1 LRFALLYDTI
11 DYQTPLKIGF
21 ELLAV
26 LYRTNKGICLTMVK
40 AVFAGSFDPPTFG
53 HLNIIERVQKLF
65 PEIHV
70 VIAVNNNK
78 TYCFSGEERLEMIQK
93 LVSGWNN
100 VSVHLWDS
108 LIVDYAKKIK
118 ADVLIRG
125 VRNDNDFLYEFDLA
139 MMNKSLNPQIETL
152 FLVPDPKF
160 FVLRSSSIKELAAFG
175 GDVSTMVPP
184 IVEAML
190 KKKFPPKK

>member
-1 LRFALLYDTI
+1 MCF
-11 DYQTPLKIGF
+11 
-21 ELLAV
+21 
-26 LYRTNKGICLTMVK
+26 TMVK

-53 HLNIIERVQKLF
+53 HLNIIERAQKLF
-65 PEIHV
+65 SEIHV
-70 VIAVNNNK
+70 VIAVNKNK
-78 TYCFSGEERLEMIQK
+78 SYCFSGEERLDVIQK
-93 LVSGWNN
+93 LVSRWDN

-108 LIVDYAKKIK
+108 LIVDYAKKIQ

-190 KKKFPPKK
+190 KKKFFPKK

>member
-1 LRFALLYDTI
+1 
-11 DYQTPLKIGF
+11 
-21 ELLAV
+21 
-26 LYRTNKGICLTMVK
+26 MVK

-65 PEIHV
+65 SEIHV

-78 TYCFSGEERLEMIQK
+78 TYCFSGEERLEMIQQ
-93 LVSGWNN
+93 LVSRWNN

-108 LIVDYAKKIK
+108 LIVDYAKQIK

-190 KKKFPPKK
+190 KKKFSPKK

>member
-1 LRFALLYDTI
+1 MI
-11 DYQTPLKIGF
+11 
-21 ELLAV
+21 
-26 LYRTNKGICLTMVK
+26 K

-53 HLNIIERVQKLF
+53 HLNIIERTQKLF
-65 PEIHV
+65 SEIHV

-78 TYCFSGEERLEMIQK
+78 NYCFSGEERLEMIQK
-93 LVSGWNN
+93 LVSRWNN

-152 FLVPDPKF
+152 FLVPEPKF

-184 IVEAML
+184 IVETML

>member
-1 LRFALLYDTI
+1 
-11 DYQTPLKIGF
+11 
-21 ELLAV
+21 
-26 LYRTNKGICLTMVK
+26 MVK

-139 MMNKSLNPQIETL
+139 MMHKSLNPQIETL

>member
-1 LRFALLYDTI
+1 
-11 DYQTPLKIGF
+11 
-21 ELLAV
+21 
-26 LYRTNKGICLTMVK
+26 MVK

-53 HLNIIERVQKLF
+53 HLNIIERAKKLF
-65 PEIHV
+65 SEIHV
-70 VIAVNNNK
+70 VIAVNKNK
-78 TYCFSGEERLEMIQK
+78 SYCFSGEERLEVIQQ
-93 LVSGWNN
+93 LVSRWNN

-190 KKKFPPKK
+190 KKKFPPKG

>member
-1 LRFALLYDTI
+1 
-11 DYQTPLKIGF
+11 
-21 ELLAV
+21 
-26 LYRTNKGICLTMVK
+26 MVK

-53 HLNIIERVQKLF
+53 HLNIIERAKKLF
-65 PEIHV
+65 SEIHV
-70 VIAVNNNK
+70 VIAVNKNK
-78 TYCFSGEERLEMIQK
+78 SYCFSSEERLEIIQQ
-93 LVSGWNN
+93 LVSRWNN

-139 MMNKSLNPQIETL
+139 MMNKSLNPQIETV

-184 IVEAML
+184 VVEAIL
-190 KKKFPPKK
+190 KKKFSPKK

>member
-1 LRFALLYDTI
+1 
-11 DYQTPLKIGF
+11 
-21 ELLAV
+21 
-26 LYRTNKGICLTMVK
+26 MVK

-175 GDVSTMVPP
+175 GDVSAMVPS

-190 KKKFPPKK
+190 KKKFSSKK

>member
-1 LRFALLYDTI
+1 
-11 DYQTPLKIGF
+11 
-21 ELLAV
+21 
-26 LYRTNKGICLTMVK
+26 MVK

-53 HLNIIERVQKLF
+53 HLNIIERAQKLF

-70 VIAVNNNK
+70 VIAVNKNK
-78 TYCFSGEERLEMIQK
+78 NYCFSGEERLDVIQQ
-93 LVSGWNN
+93 LVSRWNN

-184 IVEAML
+184 IVESML
-190 KKKFPPKK
+190 KKKFSPKK

>member
-1 LRFALLYDTI
+1 MI
-11 DYQTPLKIGF
+11 
-21 ELLAV
+21 
-26 LYRTNKGICLTMVK
+26 K

-53 HLNIIERVQKLF
+53 HLNIIERAQKLF
-65 PEIHV
+65 SEIHV

-78 TYCFSGEERLEMIQK
+78 NYCFSGEERLEMIQK
-93 LVSGWNN
+93 LVSRWNN

-184 IVEAML
+184 IVETML
-190 KKKFPPKK
+190 KKKFPQKK

>member
-1 LRFALLYDTI
+1 MI
-11 DYQTPLKIGF
+11 
-21 ELLAV
+21 
-26 LYRTNKGICLTMVK
+26 K

-53 HLNIIERVQKLF
+53 HLNIIERAQKLF
-65 PEIHV
+65 SEIHV
-70 VIAVNNNK
+70 VIAVNKNK
-78 TYCFSGEERLEMIQK
+78 SYCFSGEERLDVIQK
-93 LVSGWNN
+93 LVSRWDN

-108 LIVDYAKKIK
+108 LIVDYAKKIQ

-184 IVEAML
+184 IVETML
-190 KKKFPPKK
+190 KKKFPQKK

>member
-1 LRFALLYDTI
+1 
-11 DYQTPLKIGF
+11 
-21 ELLAV
+21 
-26 LYRTNKGICLTMVK
+26 MVK

-53 HLNIIERVQKLF
+53 HLNIIERAQKLF
-65 PEIHV
+65 SEIHV
-70 VIAVNNNK
+70 VIAVNKNK
-78 TYCFSGEERLEMIQK
+78 SYCFSGEERLEMIQQ
-93 LVSGWNN
+93 LVSRWNN

-190 KKKFPPKK
+190 KKKFSPKK

>member
-1 LRFALLYDTI
+1 MCF
-11 DYQTPLKIGF
+11 
-21 ELLAV
+21 
-26 LYRTNKGICLTMVK
+26 TMVK

-53 HLNIIERVQKLF
+53 HLNIIERAQKLF
-65 PEIHV
+65 SEIHV
-70 VIAVNNNK
+70 VIAVNKNK
-78 TYCFSGEERLEMIQK
+78 SYCFSGEERLEVIQQ
-93 LVSGWNN
+93 LVSRWNN

-184 IVEAML
+184 IVEAIL
-190 KKKFPPKK
+190 KKKFSPKK

>member
-1 LRFALLYDTI
+1 
-11 DYQTPLKIGF
+11 
-21 ELLAV
+21 
-26 LYRTNKGICLTMVK
+26 MVK

-53 HLNIIERVQKLF
+53 HLNIIERAQKLF

-70 VIAVNNNK
+70 VIAVNKNK
-78 TYCFSGEERLEMIQK
+78 NYCFSGEERLDVIQQ
-93 LVSGWNN
+93 LVSRWNN

-190 KKKFPPKK
+190 KKKFSSKK

>member
-1 LRFALLYDTI
+1 
-11 DYQTPLKIGF
+11 
-21 ELLAV
+21 
-26 LYRTNKGICLTMVK
+26 MVK

-53 HLNIIERVQKLF
+53 HLNIIERAKKLF
-65 PEIHV
+65 SEIHV
-70 VIAVNNNK
+70 VIAVNKNK
-78 TYCFSGEERLEMIQK
+78 SYCFSGEERLEIIQQ
-93 LVSGWNN
+93 LVSRWNN

-139 MMNKSLNPQIETL
+139 MMNKSLNPQIETV

-184 IVEAML
+184 VVEAIL

>member
-1 LRFALLYDTI
+1 MCF
-11 DYQTPLKIGF
+11 
-21 ELLAV
+21 
-26 LYRTNKGICLTMVK
+26 TMVK

-53 HLNIIERVQKLF
+53 HLNIIERAQKLF
-65 PEIHV
+65 SEIHV
-70 VIAVNNNK
+70 VIAVNKNK
-78 TYCFSGEERLEMIQK
+78 SYCFSGEERLEVIQQ
-93 LVSGWNN
+93 LVSRWNN

-190 KKKFPPKK
+190 KKKFPPKG

>member
-1 LRFALLYDTI
+1 
-11 DYQTPLKIGF
+11 
-21 ELLAV
+21 
-26 LYRTNKGICLTMVK
+26 MVK

-53 HLNIIERVQKLF
+53 HLNIIERTQKLF
-65 PEIHV
+65 SEIHV
-70 VIAVNNNK
+70 VIAVNKNK
-78 TYCFSGEERLEMIQK
+78 SYCFSGEERLEVIQQ
-93 LVSGWNN
+93 LVSRWNN

-190 KKKFPPKK
+190 KKKFSPKK

>member
-1 LRFALLYDTI
+1 
-11 DYQTPLKIGF
+11 
-21 ELLAV
+21 
-26 LYRTNKGICLTMVK
+26 MVK

-53 HLNIIERVQKLF
+53 HLNIIERAQKLF

-70 VIAVNNNK
+70 VIAVNKNK
-78 TYCFSGEERLEMIQK
+78 NYCFSGEERLDVIQQ
-93 LVSGWNN
+93 LVSRWNN

-160 FVLRSSSIKELAAFG
+160 FVLRYSSIKELAAFG

-190 KKKFPPKK
+190 KKKFSPKK

>member
-1 LRFALLYDTI
+1 
-11 DYQTPLKIGF
+11 
-21 ELLAV
+21 
-26 LYRTNKGICLTMVK
+26 MVK

-184 IVEAML
+184 IVEDIL

>member
-1 LRFALLYDTI
+1 MCF
-11 DYQTPLKIGF
+11 
-21 ELLAV
+21 
-26 LYRTNKGICLTMVK
+26 TMVK

-53 HLNIIERVQKLF
+53 HLNIIERAQKLF
-65 PEIHV
+65 SEIHV
-70 VIAVNNNK
+70 VIAVNKNK
-78 TYCFSGEERLEMIQK
+78 SYCFSGEERLEVIQK
-93 LVSGWNN
+93 LVSRWNN

-108 LIVDYAKKIK
+108 LIVDYAKKIQ

-190 KKKFPPKK
+190 KKKFSPKK

>member
-1 LRFALLYDTI
+1 MCF
-11 DYQTPLKIGF
+11 
-21 ELLAV
+21 
-26 LYRTNKGICLTMVK
+26 TMVK

-53 HLNIIERVQKLF
+53 HLNIIERAQKLF
-65 PEIHV
+65 SEIHV
-70 VIAVNNNK
+70 VIAVNKNK
-78 TYCFSGEERLEMIQK
+78 SYCFSGEERLDVIQK
-93 LVSGWNN
+93 LVSRWDN

-108 LIVDYAKKIK
+108 LIVDYAKKIQ

-125 VRNDNDFLYEFDLA
+125 VRNDNDFLDEFDLA

-190 KKKFPPKK
+190 KKKFSPKK

>member
-1 LRFALLYDTI
+1 
-11 DYQTPLKIGF
+11 
-21 ELLAV
+21 
-26 LYRTNKGICLTMVK
+26 MVK

>member
-1 LRFALLYDTI
+1 
-11 DYQTPLKIGF
+11 
-21 ELLAV
+21 
-26 LYRTNKGICLTMVK
+26 MVK

-53 HLNIIERVQKLF
+53 HLNIIERAQKLF

-70 VIAVNNNK
+70 VIAVNKNK
-78 TYCFSGEERLEMIQK
+78 NYCFSGEERLDVIQQ
-93 LVSGWNN
+93 LVSRWNN

-139 MMNKSLNPQIETL
+139 MMSKSLNPQIETL

-190 KKKFPPKK
+190 KKKFSPKK

>member
-1 LRFALLYDTI
+1 
-11 DYQTPLKIGF
+11 
-21 ELLAV
+21 
-26 LYRTNKGICLTMVK
+26 MVK

-53 HLNIIERVQKLF
+53 HLNIIERAQKLF

-70 VIAVNNNK
+70 VIAVNKNK
-78 TYCFSGEERLEMIQK
+78 NYCFSGEERLDVIQQ
-93 LVSGWNN
+93 LVSRWNN

-190 KKKFPPKK
+190 RKKFSPKK

>member
-1 LRFALLYDTI
+1 
-11 DYQTPLKIGF
+11 
-21 ELLAV
+21 
-26 LYRTNKGICLTMVK
+26 MVK

-65 PEIHV
+65 SEIHV

-78 TYCFSGEERLEMIQK
+78 TYCFSGEERLEMIQQ
-93 LVSGWNN
+93 LVSRWNN

-108 LIVDYAKKIK
+108 LIVDYAKQIK

-160 FVLRSSSIKELAAFG
+160 FVLRTSSIKELAAFG
-175 GDVSTMVPP
+175 GDVSAMVPS

-190 KKKFPPKK
+190 KKKFSSKK

>member
-1 LRFALLYDTI
+1 
-11 DYQTPLKIGF
+11 
-21 ELLAV
+21 
-26 LYRTNKGICLTMVK
+26 MVK

-65 PEIHV
+65 SEIHV

-78 TYCFSGEERLEMIQK
+78 SYCFSGEERLEMIQK

-190 KKKFPPKK
+190 KKKFPQKK

>member
-1 LRFALLYDTI
+1 MVKWYTAL
-11 DYQTPLKIGF
+11 
-21 ELLAV
+21 
-26 LYRTNKGICLTMVK
+26 MVK

-53 HLNIIERVQKLF
+53 HLNIIERAQKLF
-65 PEIHV
+65 SEIHV
-70 VIAVNNNK
+70 VIAVNKNK
-78 TYCFSGEERLEMIQK
+78 NYCFSDDERRMVIQE
-93 LVSGWNN
+93 LVSQWNN
-100 VSVHLWDS
+100 VSVHLWDA
-108 LIVDYAKKIK
+108 LIVDYAKKIG

-139 MMNKSLNPQIETL
+139 MMNKSLNPQIETV

-184 IVEAML
+184 IVEEML
-190 KKKFPPKK
+190 KKKFSEQ

>member
-1 LRFALLYDTI
+1 MI
-11 DYQTPLKIGF
+11 
-21 ELLAV
+21 
-26 LYRTNKGICLTMVK
+26 K

-53 HLNIIERVQKLF
+53 HLNIIERAQKLF
-65 PEIHV
+65 SGIHV

-78 TYCFSGEERLEMIQK
+78 NYCFSGEERLEMIQT
-93 LVSGWNN
+93 LVSGWDN

-184 IVEAML
+184 VVEAML
-190 KKKFPPKK
+190 KKKFPSKK

>member
-1 LRFALLYDTI
+1 
-11 DYQTPLKIGF
+11 
-21 ELLAV
+21 
-26 LYRTNKGICLTMVK
+26 MVK

-53 HLNIIERVQKLF
+53 HLNIIERAQKLF
-65 PEIHV
+65 SEIHV
-70 VIAVNNNK
+70 VIAVNKNK
-78 TYCFSGEERLEMIQK
+78 SYCFSGEERLDVIQK
-93 LVSGWNN
+93 LVSRWDN

-108 LIVDYAKKIK
+108 LIVDYAKKIQ

-190 KKKFPPKK
+190 KKKFPQKK

>member
-1 LRFALLYDTI
+1 
-11 DYQTPLKIGF
+11 
-21 ELLAV
+21 
-26 LYRTNKGICLTMVK
+26 MVK

-53 HLNIIERVQKLF
+53 HLNIIERAQKLF

-70 VIAVNNNK
+70 VIAVNKNK
-78 TYCFSGEERLEMIQK
+78 NYCFSGEERLDVIQQ
-93 LVSGWNN
+93 LVSRWNN

-190 KKKFPPKK
+190 KKKFFQQK

>member
-1 LRFALLYDTI
+1 
-11 DYQTPLKIGF
+11 
-21 ELLAV
+21 
-26 LYRTNKGICLTMVK
+26 MVK

-190 KKKFPPKK
+190 KKKFPPGK